1 MWRRV
6 GKGIGGVGL
15 SSKWDEMRW
24 DELWEG
30 RGVLMRCSTAVWA
43 FLYQNISGACLIA
56 IWMLLLHWMS
66 GQNAYFQSG
75 RTVPVQYARLILPS
89 TLVIYLL
96 PTLAMF
102 YPGQSMDTLQS
113 VIAFWQVAPV
123 LVNIPLWF
131 AAPFVPPAPS
141 TGKSRSAD
149 LPHLKVL
156 YYALFFI
163 SLTSHWY
170 AVFMIMSSETPG
182 VSLTRVFVPSPAH
195 WLISADEG
203 LLWIFQWDWSLM
215 AVCYVLPAIIAA
227 FDVQRFVPE
236 VDTDSDRL
244 FKAVYIVVALVALG
258 GPGAAL
264 AAVWG
269 FREEQMVVIEERAEK
284 RDGKKEI

>member
-1 MWRRV
+1 
-6 GKGIGGVGL
+6 
-15 SSKWDEMRW
+15 
-24 DELWEG
+24 
-30 RGVLMRCSTAVWA
+30 
-43 FLYQNISGACLIA
+43 
-56 IWMLLLHWMS
+56 
-66 GQNAYFQSG
+66 
-75 RTVPVQYARLILPS
+75 
-89 TLVIYLL
+89 
-96 PTLAMF
+96 
-102 YPGQSMDTLQS
+102 
-113 VIAFWQVAPV
+113 
-123 LVNIPLWF
+123 
-131 AAPFVPPAPS
+131 
-141 TGKSRSAD
+141 
-149 LPHLKVL
+149 
-156 YYALFFI
+156 
-163 SLTSHWY
+163 
-170 AVFMIMSSETPG
+170 MIMSSETPG

-215 AVCYVLPAIIAA
+215 AMCYVLPAIIAA